1 MFKVFSTLII
11 WISLFSLLIL
21 LSGDIDKELRNY
33 LNILTVQDHSENIG
47 IYWYIMIEVIY
58 YYIFNFNLDFQITC
72 IFLPI
77 LLSCCDYHDIIF
89 KCFTVISLDIISCK
103 N

>member
-11 WISLFSLLIL
+11 WISLFSLLII

-58 YYIFNFNLDFQITC
+58 YYIF
-72 IFLPI
+72 I
-77 LLSCCDYHDIIF
+77 LI
-89 KCFTVISLDIISCK
+89 
-103 N
+103 